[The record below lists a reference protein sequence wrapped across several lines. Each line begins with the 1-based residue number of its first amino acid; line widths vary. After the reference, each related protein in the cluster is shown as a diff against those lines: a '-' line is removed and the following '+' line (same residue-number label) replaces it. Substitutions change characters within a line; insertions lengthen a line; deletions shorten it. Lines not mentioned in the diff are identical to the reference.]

1 MRFASLFTVI
11 LFSSVSART
20 GAVNGFVRDSL
31 SGEPLAYAN
40 VEIKGTGLGATTNA
54 KGYFYLGDV
63 PAGSYQIEVSYIGY
77 ATHSERITV
86 ADGRLTS
93 LNIELKPAPFE
104 LGEVKVTAE
113 RARFEREVEIS
124 TKRMDTKQLVL
135 VPKLGG
141 EVDIFRTV
149 QLLPGVI
156 TVSDFSNKLYIR
168 GGSPDQNLIL
178 LDGITVYNPSHL
190 FGIFSPFVP
199 EAVADVTLLA
209 GGFPAQFGSRLSS
222 VLDVTTR
229 EGNSKRYTGEGSVS
243 MIAAKGIFEGPI
255 PKGSI
260 LFAARR
266 TYLPDVLLTLFG
278 AEGLGY
284 YFYDLMG
291 KANYSLNENH
301 RLSFAGLGA
310 EDVLSFWDPE
320 QPDAFNV
327 RMSWGNR
334 GVSARLNSVFNPVLY
349 GEIIAA
355 WSNFF
360 SGFRVKFQEGE
371 DFKMKGDLT
380 NYNLKG
386 NFTYYPHDRH
396 TLGFGF
402 DLQANRMGLR
412 VDFDTTYFEV
422 ADTLYPLAAY
432 VEDKW
437 ELIPK
442 KLILRP
448 GLRLAWYSKGNSF
461 QPEPRLGIKLFL
473 GKNTAFNSA
482 LGRFT
487 QPLITLNS
495 TDPVFSIYDVWVPVP
510 KNRPIPSAF
519 HYIAGIEHWLKENI
533 LVQVEGYYKDY
544 NNLLETRYG
553 ELFTQPDSLLPAE
566 GFSSGL
572 ELLIR
577 KNSGRV
583 NGWLAYSY
591 MWTERTINGES
602 YHPHYDR
609 RHNINLVLNFPAL
622 LLGAD
627 LTFRWTLG
635 TGLPYSGLAGY
646 YPRVIERPGGKAEMQ
661 WEFIYGARDA
671 FRYPAYHRLDAGL
684 SKTGKVG
691 KFDVSIFLDVINLYN
706 ARNVLLYYWEFNPD
720 GFPQRHQIN
729 MIPILPTLGIKV
741 RF

>member
-310 EDVLSFWDPE
+310 EDVLSFWNPE

-386 NFTYYPHDRH
+386 HFTYYPHDRH
-396 TLGFGF
+396 TLGFG
-402 DLQANRMGLR
+402 
-412 VDFDTTYFEV
+412 
-422 ADTLYPLAAY
+422 
-432 VEDKW
+432 
-437 ELIPK
+437 
-442 KLILRP
+442 
-448 GLRLAWYSKGNSF
+448 
-461 QPEPRLGIKLFL
+461 
-473 GKNTAFNSA
+473 
-482 LGRFT
+482 
-487 QPLITLNS
+487 
-495 TDPVFSIYDVWVPVP
+495 
-510 KNRPIPSAF
+510 
-519 HYIAGIEHWLKENI
+519 
-533 LVQVEGYYKDY
+533 
-544 NNLLETRYG
+544 
-553 ELFTQPDSLLPAE
+553 
-566 GFSSGL
+566 
-572 ELLIR
+572 
-577 KNSGRV
+577 
-583 NGWLAYSY
+583 
-591 MWTERTINGES
+591 
-602 YHPHYDR
+602 
-609 RHNINLVLNFPAL
+609 
-622 LLGAD
+622 
-627 LTFRWTLG
+627 
-635 TGLPYSGLAGY
+635 
-646 YPRVIERPGGKAEMQ
+646 
-661 WEFIYGARDA
+661 
-671 FRYPAYHRLDAGL
+671 
-684 SKTGKVG
+684 
-691 KFDVSIFLDVINLYN
+691 
-706 ARNVLLYYWEFNPD
+706 
-720 GFPQRHQIN
+720 
-729 MIPILPTLGIKV
+729 
-741 RF
+741 